1 MTESAN
7 SRTGSLEVDTTLL
20 AVIDLQEGFR
30 PAVLDFDSTSASAS
44 RLVQAANIL
53 KLPVLVTEQY
63 PKGLGN
69 TVTEVA
75 SHLSDAALFEKTCF
89 SAAEVTGFSS
99 ALDES
104 GRNHI
109 LLCGIESHVCVLQT
123 AHDLLERGLAVHVVC
138 DAVTSRTEANRD
150 IGLNRM
156 AASGAV
162 LTSVETAL
170 FELLGGAGTDEFKA
184 IQSLIK

>member
-1 MTESAN
+1 MTERAN
-7 SRTGSLEVDTTLL
+7 GRTSSLGADTTLL
-20 AVIDLQEGFR
+20 VVIDLQEGFR
-30 PAVLDFDSTSASAS
+30 PAVLDFDSTSASTAV
-44 RLVQAANIL
+44 LVQAANIL

-75 SHLSDAALFEKTCF
+75 DLLSGATLFEKTCF
-89 SAAEVTGFSS
+89 SAAGDTGFNS
-99 ALDES
+99 ALNES
-104 GRNHI
+104 GRSQI
-109 LLCGIESHVCVLQT
+109 LLCGIESHICVLQT
-123 AHDLLERGLAVHVVC
+123 AHDLLKRELAVHVVC
-138 DAVTSRTEANRD
+138 DAVTSRTQANRD

-156 AASGAV
+156 EVSGAV